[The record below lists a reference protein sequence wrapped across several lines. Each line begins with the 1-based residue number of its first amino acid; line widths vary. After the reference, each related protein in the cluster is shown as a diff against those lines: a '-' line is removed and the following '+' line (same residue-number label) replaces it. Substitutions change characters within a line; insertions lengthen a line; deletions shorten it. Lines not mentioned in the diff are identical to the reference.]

1 VPHELLADRP
11 VDEAKSKATV
21 EAGGLPIRAQR
32 RIYELQT
39 SKNPIFTSTLSPSE
53 TVVARATGVEAM
65 SQVMGSSVYHVGF
78 GNFGQWQGGELGP
91 LTQAYEQ
98 ARSRALSRMQQEA
111 MMLRAHAVVDVKFIG
126 RGFEWG
132 ADLVEFNAVGTAVR
146 IQGLPVPQYPALT
159 LLKADELYKL
169 HNAGYWP
176 VAIAIGNCFWY
187 EPHCDCPCD
196 GSFYSR
202 ELPGHTQ
209 VSQNAR
215 DVSVQ
220 RFRAFAHHFKA
231 DGVVGVTVERK
242 GKNREYETGTEHN
255 KKHHTAFNMEL
266 VVLGTAVVRRADAGP
281 EAKPARPDLVVDLR
295 DLEARNA
302 KHG

>member
-1 VPHELLADRP
+1 
-11 VDEAKSKATV
+11 
-21 EAGGLPIRAQR
+21 
-32 RIYELQT
+32 
-39 SKNPIFTSTLSPSE
+39 
-53 TVVARATGVEAM
+53 
-65 SQVMGSSVYHVGF
+65 
-78 GNFGQWQGGELGP
+78 
-91 LTQAYEQ
+91 
-98 ARSRALSRMQQEA
+98 
-111 MMLRAHAVVDVKFIG
+111 
-126 RGFEWG
+126 
-132 ADLVEFNAVGTAVR
+132 
-146 IQGLPVPQYPALT
+146 
-159 LLKADELYKL
+159 
-169 HNAGYWP
+169 
-176 VAIAIGNCFWY
+176 
-187 EPHCDCPCD
+187 
-196 GSFYSR
+196 
-202 ELPGHTQ
+202 